1 MEKCLGILERKEIKM
16 ITFKGSYFEIG
27 KQQGQIY
34 RENGLNIDWVKINK
48 KLLDGQLK
56 AYQEHYPQLL
66 EEIKG
71 IAQGGGYDEEKMLQ
85 VYLAN
90 EILYY
95 TNRFNIP
102 VNCTIFGV
110 KNKNGVFVGRN
121 LDWTPIAEKIMQVY
135 KREGSECLNFLA
147 VTDMHI
153 GSPDDVKNKFMFYNT
168 IDVINENGLFIGITF
183 AYGDSWQFGLSWRD
197 MSKLI
202 SEACTTVNDAIKL
215 FEKIPLAVP
224 KNFFIA
230 DRKGNMAVVEHAVK
244 RFKILPPIDNVLI
257 QTNHYVDPELAKID
271 KVFKEIPHHNTF
283 IRYYEALQK
292 INWIK
297 DKFKHS
303 DVIKVLGNP
312 QSYLLQNHESRTIW
326 TLALDMQRSKYWLY
340 TDVIGQKNKK
350 TLEI

>member
-1 MEKCLGILERKEIKM
+1 MKM
-16 ITFKGSYFEIG
+16 KTFKGSYFEIG
-27 KQQGQIY
+27 KQQGKIY
-34 RENGLNIDWVKINK
+34 RDNGLNIDWVKINK
-48 KLLDGQLK
+48 KLLAGQIK
-56 AYQEHYPQLL
+56 VYQKHYPQLL
-66 EEIKG
+66 EEING

-85 VYLAN
+85 IYLAN
-90 EILYY
+90 EILYF

-102 VNCTIFGV
+102 INCSIFGV

-135 KREGSECLNFLA
+135 RREGSDCFNFLA

-168 IDVINENGLFIGITF
+168 IDVINEKGLFIGITF

-202 SEACTTVNDAIKL
+202 GETCTTVEDATQL
-215 FEKIPLAVP
+215 FERIPLAVP

-230 DRKGNMAVVEHAVK
+230 DKKGNMVVVEHAVK
-244 RFKILPPIDNVLI
+244 KYGVIYPQDNVLI
-257 QTNHYVDPELAKID
+257 HTNHYVDPELAKID
-271 KVFKEIPHHNTF
+271 KVLKETPHHNTF

-292 INWIK
+292 INLIK
-297 DKFKHS
+297 EKFKLS

-312 QSYLLQNHESRTIW
+312 QSYLLQNHKSRTIW
-326 TLALDMQRSKYWLY
+326 TLALDMLGSKYWLY
-340 TDVIGQKNKK
+340 TDVIGKKNKK
-350 TLEI
+350 VLEI